1 MMNNF
6 GDSPLAI
13 ELKDVLAESI
23 NQRLNTEI
31 SGLLQYLHTGDQHHD
46 NLTPLLEFDRL
57 SKSTLTKLI
66 AKLVQQLS
74 GGENDSESAEAI
86 ESADDDAPEFVAQ
99 SLSERL
105 NMAIEKANQAEKK
118 TIASKNVVKKIKCE
132 ITAFEQRG
140 IRGPNL
146 TMCYGYLKSIP
157 IGN

>member
-1 MMNNF
+1 MGFMAMAF
-6 GDSPLAI
+6 LW
-13 ELKDVLAESI
+13 
-23 NQRLNTEI
+23 
-31 SGLLQYLHTGDQHHD
+31 
-46 NLTPLLEFDRL
+46 L

-74 GGENDSESAEAI
+74 GGENDSVSAEAI

-118 TIASKNVVKKIKCE
+118 TIASKNVVKEIKCE
-132 ITAFEQRG
+132 INAFEQYG
-140 IRGPNL
+140 IRGTNL

-157 IGN
+157 PTSVEAERCFSASGTFVTK